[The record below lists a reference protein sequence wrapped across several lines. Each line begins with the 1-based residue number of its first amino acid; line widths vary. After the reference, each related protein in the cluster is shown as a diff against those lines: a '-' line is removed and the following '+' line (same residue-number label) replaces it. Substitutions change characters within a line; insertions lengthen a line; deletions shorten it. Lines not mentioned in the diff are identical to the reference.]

1 MTQQHTPLKVLA
13 AALLASFAVFAHAA
27 DHKAPEA
34 HAEHA
39 AHAAHAPHWG
49 YEGMAGAQHW
59 GNMEPGFAL
68 CKSGKAQSPIDITM
82 DGAVKPAPIQFGYT
96 QGNAELTNNGHT
108 IQLNL
113 PAGGAIKIDGVDY
126 TLVQFHF
133 HTPSEEKIHG
143 KAYPMVAHLVHK
155 SAAGQLAVVA
165 VLFDEGDENKALK
178 TIFAGLPAKAGDT
191 VKLAAGFNAADI
203 LPAYKGYYKF
213 VGSLTTPPCSEG
225 VQWQVL
231 KQRVELSKTQIA
243 AFRKLFKMNA
253 RPVQPLNGRKV
264 DES

>member
-1 MTQQHTPLKVLA
+1 MHYQKTALKALA
-13 AALLASFAVFAHAA
+13 AAVLASMAVLAHAA
-27 DHKAPEA
+27 DHKTPAA
-34 HAEHA
+34 HKEKTTHA
-39 AHAAHAPHWG
+39 AHAAHWG
-49 YEGMAGAQHW
+49 YEGMEGAQHW
-59 GNMEPGFAL
+59 GDMEPGFAL

-82 DGAVKPAPIQFGYT
+82 DGAAKPTPIQFGYT
-96 QGNAELTNNGHT
+96 PGQAELTNNGHT

-113 PAGGAIKIDGVDY
+113 PAGGAIKVDGVDY

-178 TIFAGLPAKAGDT
+178 EVFAALPAKAGDT
-191 VKLAAGFNAADI
+191 VKLAAGFNTADI

-231 KQRVELSKTQIA
+231 KQRVELSKAQIA